1 MLFWNNNTALVSS
14 NAQMDTTRPETQI
27 NGTLLLEVPI
37 TSRHV
42 GLINYEYFMV
52 STPIVLN
59 CSPEINVVQE
69 DDATRIGHTQ
79 VTYNQKSV
87 LEARLRS
94 NAVLR
99 RGYDSKN
106 IYLEVENQF
115 APMGIRYQQ
124 LKQFEDV
131 FPSQL
136 PKTVIFFIVKFLT
149 EIEKHSEPK
158 LALNNI
164 FNKTI
169 QIRNLQRGSSNRE

>member
-1 MLFWNNNTALVSS
+1 M
-14 NAQMDTTRPETQI
+14 
-27 NGTLLLEVPI
+27 
-37 TSRHV
+37 
-42 GLINYEYFMV
+42 
-52 STPIVLN
+52 
-59 CSPEINVVQE
+59 QE

-115 APMGIRYQQ
+115 APIGIRYQQ

-136 PKTVIFFIVKFLT
+136 PKTVIF
-149 EIEKHSEPK
+149 
-158 LALNNI
+158 
-164 FNKTI
+164 
-169 QIRNLQRGSSNRE
+169 